1 MCQFSVRVGAHVRGR
16 ATMAAR
22 AGARR
27 LLSGAA
33 SLASPAVNELKAIK
47 VDNRGNAWRVGVRVG
62 GGHGLL
68 AALHARDAPLLER
81 TGSFGD
87 TPATLTSRPGM
98 LIARFQPFSAVIGDN
113 CALLMD
119 AHRASP
125 KAAAG
130 AIASAVSGRGR
141 PAPPLVSAV
150 GAAQSVD
157 MDAGAHAR
165 ISAPPDADA
174 DDAVDDFLRA
184 LECVLDEATGYYH
197 QKMRRLKLLT
207 DYCLETITDELK
219 TPGWGP
225 GMAEAGF
232 QRLLPLRRA
241 MTELESDV
249 REAHHAISDAMRSDE
264 RVDTLLPPPSRAA
277 YGADRGDAKRDAE
290 RGADGIR
297 ERGADG
303 VRESVDSVAAERRRA
318 AVLGLLQTHLWRVRA
333 AGGQLSEMSRQV
345 EATREVWELYLDGVR
360 NRTVRL
366 NLQATIATLA
376 LTTMAVPASLAG
388 MNIPNGFEAAPPALF
403 WTVTGALAAS
413 SAAVWWSFMS
423 RSAGS
428 GGESAGARVD
438 DLKALRFVLQS
449 MDDLDDVM
457 RARAS
462 RDGDARPERDNDDVE
477 VSVPRVRTKEE
488 LLRALG
494 ESRVLPPGGGPRLA
508 AQVNGLEPAALNL
521 LFRVFDRDGDGRI
534 DPAREWIIRPWPV
547 VERAGDA

>member
-1 MCQFSVRVGAHVRGR
+1 
-16 ATMAAR
+16 
-22 AGARR
+22 
-27 LLSGAA
+27 
-33 SLASPAVNELKAIK
+33 
-47 VDNRGNAWRVGVRVG
+47 
-62 GGHGLL
+62 
-68 AALHARDAPLLER
+68 
-81 TGSFGD
+81 
-87 TPATLTSRPGM
+87 
-98 LIARFQPFSAVIGDN
+98 
-113 CALLMD
+113 
-119 AHRASP
+119 
-125 KAAAG
+125 
-130 AIASAVSGRGR
+130 
-141 PAPPLVSAV
+141 
-150 GAAQSVD
+150 
-157 MDAGAHAR
+157 
-165 ISAPPDADA
+165 
-174 DDAVDDFLRA
+174 
-184 LECVLDEATGYYH
+184 
-197 QKMRRLKLLT
+197 MRRLKLLT

-277 YGADRGDAKRDAE
+277 YGAARGRQAGRRGGADGIRKRDAE

-297 ERGADG
+297 EKGADG

-462 RDGDARPERDNDDVE
+462 RDGERLDPNATTTTSKSRSRGCGPKRNCSARWASRGCSRPGAGRD
-477 VSVPRVRTKEE
+477 SPRR
-488 LLRALG
+488 
-494 ESRVLPPGGGPRLA
+494 
-508 AQVNGLEPAALNL
+508 
-521 LFRVFDRDGDGRI
+521 
-534 DPAREWIIRPWPV
+534 
-547 VERAGDA
+547 

>member
-174 DDAVDDFLRA
+174 DDAVDDFPLRA

-290 RGADGIR
+290 RGADGVR

-403 WTVTGALAAS
+403 WTVTGAGRELRRGVVEFHVAERGERRRVGGRAGGRS
-413 SAAVWWSFMS
+413 QGAQIRPAEHGRS
-423 RSAGS
+423 RRRDARQSEPGRRRSTRTRQRRRRSLGPEGADQRGTAPRAGRV
-428 GGESAGARVD
+428 AGAPARGR
-438 DLKALRFVLQS
+438 AETRRAGE
-449 MDDLDDVM
+449 
-457 RARAS
+457 RARTRRVEPPVS
-462 RDGDARPERDNDDVE
+462 R
-477 VSVPRVRTKEE
+477 
-488 LLRALG
+488 LR
-494 ESRVLPPGGGPRLA
+494 
-508 AQVNGLEPAALNL
+508 
-521 LFRVFDRDGDGRI
+521 
-534 DPAREWIIRPWPV
+534 
-547 VERAGDA
+547 